1 MSLSP
6 ASHIQIWLPV
16 EPLGSLRWEGSE
28 SLRVIVM
35 TLLWKVVIILR
46 LVEESQH
53 SHHPSTLSV
62 SRMKLFCFGE
72 YDLTHDVPKQV

>member
-1 MSLSP
+1 
-6 ASHIQIWLPV
+6 
-16 EPLGSLRWEGSE
+16 
-28 SLRVIVM
+28 M

-72 YDLTHDVPKQV
+72 YDLTHDVPKHHKILQQKDSFQMCYMMFFFVPFSVAGHKSET